1 MTPAPENLVQ
11 YPEQRPMPL
20 GLGLA
25 GKGLWRRV
33 VSLYALAEHEAEALT
48 AACRTADDISRLEKS
63 LKDAPVMTIGSRGQS
78 VVNPLFT
85 EVRAHRLA
93 LTRLLSAAGLDAG
106 EIEDRST
113 AARRLARRRW
123 VGRTG

>member
-1 MTPAPENLVQ
+1 MNRQAENLVQ
-11 YPEQRPMPL
+11 YPEQRPVPL

-25 GKGLWRRV
+25 GKRLWRRV
-33 VSLYALAEHEAEALT
+33 VALYALAEHEAEALA
-48 AACRTADDISRLEKS
+48 AACRMADDLARLEEA
-63 LKDAPVMTIGSRGQS
+63 LKDARVMTIGSRGQS
-78 VVNPLFT
+78 VVNPIFS

-93 LTRLLSAAGLDAG
+93 LTRLLFAAGLDAG

-123 VGRTG
+123 QGRTG

>member
-1 MTPAPENLVQ
+1 MTTAPENLVQ

-25 GKGLWRRV
+25 GKRLWRRV
-33 VSLYALAEHEAEALT
+33 VALYALAEHEAEALA
-48 AACRTADDISRLEKS
+48 AACRMADDLARLEDT
-63 LKDAPVMTIGSRGQS
+63 LKDAPVMAMGSRGQS
-78 VVNPLFT
+78 IVNPLFS